1 MSCLR
6 ALNNKKTLKAPV
18 QLESILRIRNLEFV
32 LRLPVTTELLVWMSG
47 NYRNDY

>member
-6 ALNNKKTLKAPV
+6 ALNNKKAFKAPV

-32 LRLPVTTELLVWMSG
+32 LHLPVTTELLV
-47 NYRNDY
+47 